1 MICLTKKQ
9 SRVYEAIKHLRET
22 RAMAPS
28 KGDVARYLNEG
39 NYKVGR
45 VINTLKRRRFLAEN
59 NFGDLFALRPP
70 HELVVEDVLSRSSVE
85 HGDVV
90 GPRRFA
96 ELVVVRRVIA
106 KRLRKDYRYSFR
118 AIAAVLNRNV
128 RSVDEYFKAEF
139 CARRAERRKLK
150 YRAKRAAQSEAR
162 MAA

>member
-9 SRVYEAIKHLRET
+9 SRVYEAVKHLRGT

-28 KGDVARYLNEG
+28 REDVARYLNEG
-39 NYKVGR
+39 NYKIGR
-45 VINTLKRRRFLAEN
+45 VINTLQRRRFVAEN

-70 HELVVEDVLSRSSVE
+70 HELVVVDVLSRSSVE
-85 HGDVV
+85 YGDVI

-96 ELVVVRRVIA
+96 EIVVVRRVIA
-106 KRLRKDYRYSFR
+106 RRLRKEYGYSFR
-118 AIAAVLNRNV
+118 AIAAVLNRDV
-128 RSVDEYFKAEF
+128 RSVDEYFKTEF

-150 YRAKRAAQSEAR
+150 YRAKRAAQSEVR